1 MFSKFFIEHPRFA
14 AVVSLVITISG
25 LISLWNLPVEE
36 YPEISPPTLFISATY
51 AGASADVVTQT
62 VAIPIENEING
73 VEDLLYFSSTSSNSG
88 TYNCQVTFK
97 TGTDSDIALVNLQ
110 NAVKRADAQLPSEVT
125 KTGVSVEK
133 RGSDTLGMFVFR
145 TNGASMDLNELAN
158 YVDKTL
164 KDDLARVDGV
174 SSTSMMSESEYAM
187 RIWLDPVRM
196 AGMGIST
203 SDVTN
208 AINAQNI
215 QAAPGNVGSEGSSDS
230 VIYKV
235 NVTGRLADPAEFGAI
250 ILRSDAASGRVVRL
264 SDVARVELGSSSY
277 TGGTTI
283 NGEPAVGLALYRSPD
298 ANALA
303 TMNRVKAKLAEW
315 EPRLPEGVT
324 VSPAYDPTKFIQ
336 TTMEEMVVTILS
348 ALLLVI
354 LITWA
359 FLQSWR
365 ATLIPAA
372 AIPVSLIGTFTVM
385 AALGLSI
392 NTLTLFGLIL
402 VIGSLVDDAIVV
414 VENTE
419 RLIAQGLSPHDAAV
433 KSMQEITGAVIATT
447 LVTVACY
454 LPLAF
459 YGGMVGAIY
468 RQFAVSMCVALS
480 ISAVV
485 ALTLSPALC
494 ALVLRPGDGAA
505 DAEQASQGFSAKF
518 FKPFNRFL
526 SASRESYVR
535 GSAWLIRRSLI
546 AAVGMIAAVGVT
558 WFLYGRIPTAFIPSE
573 DKGVIF
579 ANIELPADATQNR
592 TEAVMETVLERLRTI
607 PGVQTVMQNVGMSML
622 SGSGEY
628 AGMAVLDLKPWN
640 ERTTPETQLSAIQ
653 AEIAKRTQDIA
664 AAEIVSFTPPA
675 IMGLGGTGGASF
687 EICGVGTVDTAHLS
701 DAVNRFKSAL
711 GERPETLFAMSSYS
725 ADTPQLRFTLDREKA
740 ELLQV
745 PASDVYSTM
754 QTLLASY
761 YVNDF
766 TMNGSNYEVIVQADS
781 KYRGS
786 NLSLEE
792 IPTTSSDGNIVPLSA
807 LGSLSWEVGPQQITR
822 FNKMTSAGV
831 NAQSAAGVSSGA
843 FYKAIEDTAAAS
855 LPKDYHIEWTGLS
868 YQERQNAGQ
877 IVTLMG
883 LALLFAYLFLV
894 AQYESWTI
902 PLSVMLSVLFAVM
915 GALMG
920 LELTGGDMSIYTQ
933 LGMVMLIGLAGKNA
947 ILMVEFAKT
956 ARESGLSIIE
966 AAKQGAS
973 IRFRAVMMTAWSFLF
988 GVLPLVFATGAGSAS
1003 RRAIGITTFAGMLS
1017 ATLIGIF
1024 FIPFLFTLFE
1034 TLREKFHAWRRS

>member
-230 VIYKV
+230 VTYKV

-392 NTLTLFGLIL
+392 NAHALW
-402 VIGSLVDDAIVV
+402 SHSRH
-414 VENTE
+414 
-419 RLIAQGLSPHDAAV
+419 RL
-433 KSMQEITGAVIATT
+433 
-447 LVTVACY
+447 
-454 LPLAF
+454 
-459 YGGMVGAIY
+459 
-468 RQFAVSMCVALS
+468 
-480 ISAVV
+480 
-485 ALTLSPALC
+485 
-494 ALVLRPGDGAA
+494 
-505 DAEQASQGFSAKF
+505 
-518 FKPFNRFL
+518 
-526 SASRESYVR
+526 
-535 GSAWLIRRSLI
+535 
-546 AAVGMIAAVGVT
+546 
-558 WFLYGRIPTAFIPSE
+558 
-573 DKGVIF
+573 
-579 ANIELPADATQNR
+579 
-592 TEAVMETVLERLRTI
+592 
-607 PGVQTVMQNVGMSML
+607 
-622 SGSGEY
+622 
-628 AGMAVLDLKPWN
+628 
-640 ERTTPETQLSAIQ
+640 
-653 AEIAKRTQDIA
+653 
-664 AAEIVSFTPPA
+664 
-675 IMGLGGTGGASF
+675 
-687 EICGVGTVDTAHLS
+687 
-701 DAVNRFKSAL
+701 
-711 GERPETLFAMSSYS
+711 
-725 ADTPQLRFTLDREKA
+725 
-740 ELLQV
+740 
-745 PASDVYSTM
+745 
-754 QTLLASY
+754 
-761 YVNDF
+761 
-766 TMNGSNYEVIVQADS
+766 
-781 KYRGS
+781 
-786 NLSLEE
+786 
-792 IPTTSSDGNIVPLSA
+792 
-807 LGSLSWEVGPQQITR
+807 
-822 FNKMTSAGV
+822 
-831 NAQSAAGVSSGA
+831 
-843 FYKAIEDTAAAS
+843 
-855 LPKDYHIEWTGLS
+855 
-868 YQERQNAGQ
+868 
-877 IVTLMG
+877 
-883 LALLFAYLFLV
+883 
-894 AQYESWTI
+894 
-902 PLSVMLSVLFAVM
+902 
-915 GALMG
+915 
-920 LELTGGDMSIYTQ
+920 
-933 LGMVMLIGLAGKNA
+933 
-947 ILMVEFAKT
+947 
-956 ARESGLSIIE
+956 AR
-966 AAKQGAS
+966 
-973 IRFRAVMMTAWSFLF
+973 
-988 GVLPLVFATGAGSAS
+988 
-1003 RRAIGITTFAGMLS
+1003 
-1017 ATLIGIF
+1017 
-1024 FIPFLFTLFE
+1024 
-1034 TLREKFHAWRRS
+1034 

>member
-158 YVDKTL
+158 YVDKAL

-174 SSTSMMSESEYAM
+174 SSTSMMSQSEYAM

-230 VIYKV
+230 VTYKV

-250 ILRSDAASGRVVRL
+250 IVRSDAASGRVVRL
-264 SDVARVELGSSSY
+264 SDVARVELGSSNY

-459 YGGMVGAIY
+459 FGGMVGAIY
-468 RQFAVSMCVALS
+468 RQFAVSMCVALC

-505 DAEQASQGFSAKF
+505 DAEQASRGFSAKF

-592 TEAVMETVLERLRTI
+592 TEAVMETMLERLRTI

-687 EICGVGTVDTAHLS
+687 EICGVGTVDTA
-701 DAVNRFKSAL
+701 
-711 GERPETLFAMSSYS
+711 
-725 ADTPQLRFTLDREKA
+725 QLRFTLDREKA

-915 GALMG
+915 GALLG

-956 ARESGLSIIE
+956 ARESGLSITE

-1003 RRAIGITTFAGMLS
+1003 RRAIGITTFAGMLT